1 MTGLLPLNAATLAP
15 EQAAI
20 DGEKHVAR
28 VRQERAE
35 ITRQAILDGAAIA
48 FDHSGF
54 DGTSLSDV
62 VRHAGV
68 TKGALYFHFQ
78 SKDALA
84 RALMDEQFQ
93 VAEGITAIENPGL
106 QTVIDLTHQMT
117 HALRTNARVRAG
129 IRLLIEFGSF
139 TDPDPSPYN
148 SWIDTCHRC
157 LAPAQERGD
166 VHPALDTYDLAT
178 FLVGSFTG
186 IQVTSHVR
194 TARDDLHTRIV
205 DLWNYLLPGIAPTDR
220 MPLLDPAG
228 SPACRARLGLPTT
241 RTPAAA
247 G

>member
-1 MTGLLPLNAATLAP
+1 M
-15 EQAAI
+15 
-20 DGEKHVAR
+20 AR

-35 ITRQAILDGAAIA
+35 ITRQAILDGAAVA

-78 SKDALA
+78 SKEALA

-93 VAEGITAIENPGL
+93 VAEGVGAIEDPGL
-106 QTVIDLTHQMT
+106 QTVIDLTHQMA

-129 IRLLIEFGSF
+129 IRLLVEFGSF
-139 TDPDPSPYN
+139 TDPDPSPNN

-157 LAPAQERGD
+157 LVPAQDRGD
-166 VHPALDTYDLAT
+166 VHPGLDTHDLST
-178 FLVGSFTG
+178 LLVGSFTG

-194 TARDDLHTRIV
+194 TARGDLHARVV
-205 DLWNYLLPGIAPTDR
+205 DLWNYLLPGIAPADR
-220 MPLLDPAG
+220 FPLFDTEG
-228 SPACRARLGLPTT
+228 SPDCRARLGLPAA
-241 RTPAAA
+241 RSSAAA

>member
-1 MTGLLPLNAATLAP
+1 M
-15 EQAAI
+15 
-20 DGEKHVAR
+20 AR

-35 ITRQAILDGAAIA
+35 ITRRAILDGAAVA

-78 SKDALA
+78 SKEALA

-93 VAEGITAIENPGL
+93 VSEGVDAIEDPGL
-106 QTVIDLTHQMT
+106 QTVIDLTHQMA

-129 IRLLIEFGSF
+129 IRLLVEFGSF

-148 SWIDTCHRC
+148 AWIDTCHRC
-157 LAPAQERGD
+157 LVPAQERGD
-166 VHPALDTYDLAT
+166 IHPEHDTHDLST

-194 TARDDLHTRIV
+194 TARGDLHARVV
-205 DLWNYLLPGIAPTDR
+205 DLWNYLLPGITPADR
-220 MPLLDPAG
+220 ALLLEPEG
-228 SPACRARLGLPTT
+228 SPECRAGLGLP
-241 RTPAAA
+241 AARSSATA

>member
-1 MTGLLPLNAATLAP
+1 M
-15 EQAAI
+15 
-20 DGEKHVAR
+20 AR

-35 ITRQAILDGAAIA
+35 ITRQAILDGAAVA

-93 VAEGITAIENPGL
+93 VSEGVGAIEDPGL
-106 QTVIDLTHQMT
+106 QTVIDLTHQMA

-129 IRLLIEFGSF
+129 IRLLVEFGSF

-157 LAPAQERGD
+157 LEPAQERGD
-166 VHPALDTYDLAT
+166 IHPALDTHDLST

-194 TARDDLHTRIV
+194 TARGDLHARVV
-205 DLWNYLLPGIAPTDR
+205 DLWNYLLPGITPADR
-220 MPLLDPAG
+220 VPLLDPEG
-228 SPACRARLGLPTT
+228 SPDCRARLGLPAA
-241 RTPAAA
+241 PSSAAA